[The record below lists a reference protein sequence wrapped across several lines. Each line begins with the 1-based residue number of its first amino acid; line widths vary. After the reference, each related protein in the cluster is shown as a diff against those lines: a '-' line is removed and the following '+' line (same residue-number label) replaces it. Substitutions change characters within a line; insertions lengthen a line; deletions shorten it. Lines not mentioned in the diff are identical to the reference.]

1 MTPLILAASAG
12 RTQTVKILLNAGA
25 EVNSVNEGGHSAL
38 QYSASKGW
46 KEVLLLFYSFT
57 S

>member
-12 RTQTVKILLNAGA
+12 RIQVVKTLINSEADVNA
-25 EVNSVNEGGHSAL
+25 VNDGGHSAL

-46 KEVLLLFYSFT
+46 KEVNSLIFYK
-57 S
+57 